1 MIVEFDHPHV
11 LLSHVE
17 GHFSSMIQQTGP
29 VMSAQLHAAAKEAY
43 LEMKKNNISIE
54 N

>member
-11 LLSHVE
+11 LLQHKE

-29 VMSAQLHAAAKEAY
+29 VMAAQLHDAAKDAY
-43 LEMKKNNISIE
+43 YKIDKN
-54 N
+54 